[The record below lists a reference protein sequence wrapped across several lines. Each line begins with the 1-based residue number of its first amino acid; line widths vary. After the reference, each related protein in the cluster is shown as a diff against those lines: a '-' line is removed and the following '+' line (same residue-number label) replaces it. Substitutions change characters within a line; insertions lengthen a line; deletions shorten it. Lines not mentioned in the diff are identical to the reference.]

1 MILPFDDWVGKMP
14 PVMAGKKIILTC
26 WKGNKR
32 ILGLNES
39 ANKFLVWYFYTS
51 DVWKTQRK
59 YTEIDFLV
67 LKQSCCLV
75 PGSGGSS
82 QPRSLSMGVFACS
95 ICWCLCTW
103 RWLQCMGGCWAG
115 NSSHL
120 GTSLH
125 RNGTRPNQFRR
136 LALLMT
142 EVRNFSLKVILA
154 CVSKVA
160 LIHHLINV
168 VQKVENTIQL
178 RHIDNL

>member
-1 MILPFDDWVGKMP
+1 
-14 PVMAGKKIILTC
+14 
-26 WKGNKR
+26 
-32 ILGLNES
+32 
-39 ANKFLVWYFYTS
+39 
-51 DVWKTQRK
+51 
-59 YTEIDFLV
+59 
-67 LKQSCCLV
+67 
-75 PGSGGSS
+75 
-82 QPRSLSMGVFACS
+82 
-95 ICWCLCTW
+95 
-103 RWLQCMGGCWAG
+103 MGGCWAG

-168 VQKVENTIQL
+168 VQKVENTMTIAAPQEG
-178 RHIDNL
+178 